1 MSIRLASILRVVS
14 NLRLATTSLAEQV
27 KDFVE
32 DGLYNKDPDVVLE
45 ALKRPRVDKNRWP
58 VSPMDLLLK
67 ANPLLYKDKDF
78 ITEVVK
84 LGYASYNKGLM
95 DAVSFLLLHVKDDYH
110 FQLQLALS
118 VPNVISAL
126 PSLSKDMLLTL
137 IKQAVNNH
145 DLTEGIRNALV
156 SNPHNLAKDG
166 DVLVELAKNL
176 PKLFQFVAPYKTK
189 LDPDFEQLIKSLYPT
204 NYRNYLK

>member
-1 MSIRLASILRVVS
+1 MSIRLATILRVVS
-14 NLRLATTSLAEQV
+14 KLRLATTSLAEQV

-67 ANPLLYKDKDF
+67 ANPSLYKNKEF

-84 LGYASYNKGLM
+84 LGDARYNKGLM
-95 DAVSFLLLHVKDDYH
+95 DAVSFLLLHVKDDYPI
-110 FQLQLALS
+110 QLQLALT

-126 PSLSKDMLLTL
+126 PSLSKDMLLAL

-145 DLTEGIRNALV
+145 DLTEGIRNAL
-156 SNPHNLAKDG
+156 
-166 DVLVELAKNL
+166 NL
-176 PKLFQFVAPYKTK
+176 PELFQFFAPYKTK